1 MDILGGNFLGAIA
14 SILSM
19 VLTLYFW
26 IVIISAVLSWVNPD
40 PYNPI
45 VRTLRNLTE
54 PVFYRIRRTFP
65 FVVISGIDLS
75 PIVVIL
81 GIQFLERF
89 VVASLASFAMRM

>member
-89 VVASLASFAMRM
+89 LVASLASFAMRM